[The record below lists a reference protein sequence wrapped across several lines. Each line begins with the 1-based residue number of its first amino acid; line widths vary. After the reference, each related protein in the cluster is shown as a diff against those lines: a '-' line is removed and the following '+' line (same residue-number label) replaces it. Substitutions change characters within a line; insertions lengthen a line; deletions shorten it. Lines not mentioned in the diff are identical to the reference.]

1 MVRSTGLISRPDLVV
16 VVELVVVV
24 VVVVVEAWSPGSL
37 SEEEGLLGEEGDG
50 RFLDRLQDGPPGAA
64 LVVGHHDFHLAFHR
78 VGSRLGEQLRIQ
90 HLGFGRSHR
99 EEHRRLNLFLGLG
112 RSVREEH

>member
-1 MVRSTGLISRPDLVV
+1 MVRSTGLVFRPDLVV

-78 VGSRLGEQLRIQ
+78 VGSRLGKQ
-90 HLGFGRSHR
+90 
-99 EEHRRLNLFLGLG
+99 
-112 RSVREEH
+112 